1 MSFGGVPLHRDI
13 QPVTQCAF
21 KATIDWKA
29 PDGISWPVDTAIH
42 VLRDMKQ
49 PVISKQTQLSLGML
63 PASYPHRRV
72 DQVASDPVS
81 ERTSHQILPD
91 PPTPTHEEAFLKAH
105 TVLLTISELAIYAP
119 AWPTA
124 LHVDAS
130 RLFGLGF
137 LLKKKLRPRGSW
149 ASWFEIPDRP
159 RGLVRHDLA
168 GVSESSLG
176 MIDAA
181 SSSKDC
187 HRSTW

>member
-1 MSFGGVPLHRDI
+1 
-13 QPVTQCAF
+13 
-21 KATIDWKA
+21 
-29 PDGISWPVDTAIH
+29 
-42 VLRDMKQ
+42 MKQ

-137 LLKKKLRPRGSW
+137 LLKKNSGRG
-149 ASWFEIPDRP
+149 AV
-159 RGLVRHDLA
+159 GQA
-168 GVSESSLG
+168 GSRFLTDHEAWYA
-176 MIDAA
+176 MI
-181 SSSKDC
+181 
-187 HRSTW
+187 